1 MGSCASKEEQ
11 PSVNQP
17 NQPNQPN
24 QQQQQQQQANYNSP
38 SAPPPQRQ
46 LADPTQVQVGV
57 MGNGHSS
64 AEGQGGGGEGTRPVY
79 QRTVSNGFSTA
90 SAPPSAAGFEGSPS
104 YPPPGGSTGAMM
116 YSPAAPMGM
125 PMSPQMM
132 APAPAPFGAGQP
144 GVSFSPWNAD
154 GANMERNRSIALMLR
169 TIHEALL
176 DEPATS
182 ESLRMRAQQALRQS
196 EREVAE
202 LHAMP
207 RLHGLHFNPT
217 SSSEVAILSSL
228 DAKSPATTAS
238 LGPGGEAKPSGV
250 VGLGSHAQKPDL
262 HKGDRLLAVEGINV
276 LGAQHAAALLH
287 SQLCLPGQSVELT
300 IQRGSGSGLPFR
312 THLIMAS
319 SDASPFDLE
328 QRHARIAANLDFV
341 SSLRAEVEQQKEL
354 DARTA
359 LDRVREETAVARAA
373 ELARQRAREAEESER
388 YSAQE
393 AAYAEAQQSSAYR
406 ARKIAERSDRVSEA
420 SQELAFRA
428 MMLVLARHASVSS
441 SSLSSGGAAS
451 AHAPQ
456 GIKESLKNLLVQ
468 CLPPSGTVEAALFGE
483 DGLVVAPRNAG
494 VSSPPPSTNT
504 PISSIALPNSKLA
517 LAELQQHIVMRLLS
531 AGPSFLS
538 QPLGVQRGALEGV
551 LAEWRQVQQSKA
563 VAEAQHLEATR
574 LAALRTSEARQQ
586 ELEQVQRQIQ
596 ATKQAALDAAINAR
610 RHSAAERQ
618 QQLQQQPGQQQTY
631 SSAYG
636 SPAAAAAPG
645 APGESGWEG
654 MPPWKPM

>member
-1 MGSCASKEEQ
+1 
-11 PSVNQP
+11 
-17 NQPNQPN
+17 
-24 QQQQQQQQANYNSP
+24 
-38 SAPPPQRQ
+38 
-46 LADPTQVQVGV
+46 
-57 MGNGHSS
+57 
-64 AEGQGGGGEGTRPVY
+64 
-79 QRTVSNGFSTA
+79 
-90 SAPPSAAGFEGSPS
+90 
-104 YPPPGGSTGAMM
+104 
-116 YSPAAPMGM
+116 
-125 PMSPQMM
+125 
-132 APAPAPFGAGQP
+132 
-144 GVSFSPWNAD
+144 
-154 GANMERNRSIALMLR
+154 MLR

-217 SSSEVAILSSL
+217 SSSEAAILSSL

-250 VGLGSHAQKPDL
+250 VGLGTFHAQKPDL

-276 LGAQHAAALLH
+276 LGAEHAAALLH

-300 IQRGSGSGLPFR
+300 IQRGSGLPFR

-319 SDASPFDLE
+319 SEASPFDLE

-494 VSSPPPSTNT
+494 VSSPPPSTNN

-538 QPLGVQRGALEGV
+538 QPLGVQRSALEGV

-574 LAALRTSEARQQ
+574 LAALRISEARQQ